1 MTDAHATLLAF
12 LGSFG
17 LLAGYAARVAIARQ
31 QARESKLRT
40 PEPPR
45 AERRPGS
52 AVMTE
57 QKPRSTINK

>member
-31 QARESKLRT
+31 RARSSKPRT

-45 AERRPGS
+45 AASKPGN